1 MAEDGAQ
8 SSSDSD
14 FIGTYPI
21 LAKVAQVIFAIFSV
35 GLIVD
40 PFNSF
45 HKTAFGHRSAKLDDI
60 AFIYITLGSF
70 LIINT
75 IFIIFHAILGE
86 RIPKRLAMMFTTVG
100 CLFHIIAASLII
112 HNWRKM
118 QGGLIST
125 YNNETYGSK
134 QYLDMLVSGG
144 VFTFITFAAF
154 VADAFVTI
162 RY

>member
-1 MAEDGAQ
+1 MAEDGVQ
-8 SSSDSD
+8 SSESD
-14 FIGTYPI
+14 FLGTYPI
-21 LAKVAQVIFAIFSV
+21 LAKVAQVVFAIFSV

-45 HKTAFGHRSAKLDDI
+45 HKISYGHRSAKLDDI

-75 IFIIFHAILGE
+75 IFLIFHAILGE

-100 CLFHIIAASLII
+100 CLFHIIAASLIV

-118 QGGLIST
+118 QGALIST

-134 QYLDMLVSGG
+134 QYLDMLISGG
-144 VFTFITFAAF
+144 VFAFVTFAAF
-154 VADAFVTI
+154 VAEAFVTI